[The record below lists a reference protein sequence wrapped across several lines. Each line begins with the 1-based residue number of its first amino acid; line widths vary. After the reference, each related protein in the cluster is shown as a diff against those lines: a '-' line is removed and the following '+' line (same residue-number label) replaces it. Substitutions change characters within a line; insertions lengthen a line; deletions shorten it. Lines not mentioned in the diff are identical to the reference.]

1 MLFSGRLFG
10 RLSTAH
16 KHLLCELARGGQ
28 LKDHRNVDGDKVY
41 KLHPLD
47 DAATEKVAATLINDL
62 RHAGLIDSN
71 MKFPAAT
78 YLLTDKGSALAAR
91 LTVAEALPVGTRSYP
106 PKR

>member
-1 MLFSGRLFG
+1 MLFSGRLSG

-28 LKDHRNVDGDKVY
+28 LKDHRSLDGAKVY

-47 DAATEKVAATLINDL
+47 DRATETVAANLVNDL
-62 RHAGLIDSN
+62 QRVGLLDSN

-78 YLLTDKGSALAAR
+78 YLLTDKGIALTAR
-91 LTVAEALPVGTRSYP
+91 LTVAEALPVGTRRYS
-106 PKR
+106 PKC

>member
-1 MLFSGRLFG
+1 MLFSGQ
-10 RLSTAH
+10 LSAAH

-47 DAATEKVAATLINDL
+47 DALAETVAATLVTDL
-62 RHAGLIDSN
+62 QHAGLIDSN

-78 YLLTDKGSALAAR
+78 YLLTDKGIALTAR
-91 LTVAEALPVGTRSYP
+91 LTVAEVLPVATRSYP